1 MHGFINIS
9 RRIVPMSLAKLKAG
23 QSTGRMR
30 SDAFPGAV
38 GQKLLGSG
46 QMVSPMRKN
55 LFCLPL
61 VGATAADAQTL
72 GGSQR
77 R

>member
-1 MHGFINIS
+1 MHCFINIS

-23 QSTGRMR
+23 QPTGRMR
-30 SDAFPGAV
+30 SDAVPGAV
-38 GQKLLGSG
+38 GQKLLESRR
-46 QMVSPMRKN
+46 MVSPMRKN
-55 LFCLPL
+55 LCCLPP

-72 GGSQR
+72 GWSWR